1 MTLEPLL
8 TASPAIQLH
17 AFTAMAAFG
26 LGIAV
31 LLARKGTA
39 AHRLMGRIWV
49 GLMVVTALSSF
60 LVHTLRMI
68 GPFSPIH
75 ILSVVTLYGSFA
87 GVRAAR
93 RRDFKAHARSMQR
106 LFAIALVGAGIFTL
120 VPGRI
125 MGEVFFSGGLAVG
138 SAILV
143 VIVAI
148 LAWTAWLAFRRG
160 DRTPMRLTGR

>member
-1 MTLEPLL
+1 MTLEPLFA
-8 TASPAIQLH
+8 ASPAIQLH
-17 AFTAMAAFG
+17 AFTAIAAFG

-39 AHRLMGRIWV
+39 THRLMGRIWV

-60 LVHTLRMI
+60 FVHTLRMI

-75 ILSVVTLYGSFA
+75 ILSVITLYGSFA

-93 RRDFKAHARSMQR
+93 RRDFKSHARSMQH
-106 LFAIALVGAGIFTL
+106 LFAMALIGAGIFTL

-125 MGEVFFSGGLAVG
+125 MGEVFFSGGWAAG

-143 VIVAI
+143 LIAAL
-148 LAWTAWLAFRRG
+148 LAWTAWLAFRG
-160 DRTPMRLTGR
+160 NDRTPIRLTGR